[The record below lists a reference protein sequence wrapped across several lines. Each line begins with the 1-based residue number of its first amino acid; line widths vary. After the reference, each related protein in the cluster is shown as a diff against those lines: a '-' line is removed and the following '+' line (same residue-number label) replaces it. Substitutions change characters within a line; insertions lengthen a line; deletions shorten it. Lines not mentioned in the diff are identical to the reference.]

1 MTKLKGSFCDSTKL
15 GEHILQVA
23 WISSDYFES
32 LLLPQT
38 RSNRMNFRLILQAY
52 LIVMSERERYY
63 KRPWMFITYSY
74 RFLISRRLSSFLTTY
89 WPFTSSVSIYAIH
102 FLRSLRCWV
111 AIIFATWLLVTHAVF
126 VHDVVVP
133 SSPRVYHLSLSMSRN
148 AWHSLDLQQ
157 PQTKQMEVK
166 KDKKSKGRRT
176 QVKKIASILNGR
188 LQPNPI
194 NDRFWVRP

>member
-1 MTKLKGSFCDSTKL
+1 
-15 GEHILQVA
+15 
-23 WISSDYFES
+23 
-32 LLLPQT
+32 
-38 RSNRMNFRLILQAY
+38 
-52 LIVMSERERYY
+52 
-63 KRPWMFITYSY
+63 MFITHSY

-89 WPFTSSVSIYAIH
+89 RPFTSSVSIYAIH

-111 AIIFATWLLVTHAVF
+111 VIIFATWLLVTHAVF

-166 KDKKSKGRRT
+166 KDKNSKGRRT
-176 QVKKIASILNGR
+176 QVKKIASNIKR
-188 LQPNPI
+188 ETPTKPNQWSFLGPPLVI
-194 NDRFWVRP
+194 WAQLLEAWLALTSV